1 MWWGRRRISHD
12 EPVQIPSRSPQ
23 AIFAL
28 ALNFSR
34 SCKRNSGIRR
44 HGWEKPPKGF
54 VKLNIDA
61 AFSID
66 SLSGATGAVIHDD
79 HGIFIAGSCCG
90 LPHVANAASV
100 EARALRDGLILAGQ
114 VGCNKLVINSDCMEV
129 IERMRNEGNS
139 LGAAAEIYEEIYE
152 ECSFLARGFA
162 SVKFI
167 HCPRESNGSPYFSL

>member
-1 MWWGRRRISHD
+1 LEYYQLLKRLAIQIGKVPECLKRFCVLMMWECQGFEMGLKELITTACWYMWWGRRRISHD

-66 SLSGATGAVIHDD
+66 SLSGATGAVIHD
-79 HGIFIAGSCCG
+79 
-90 LPHVANAASV
+90 
-100 EARALRDGLILAGQ
+100 
-114 VGCNKLVINSDCMEV
+114 K
-129 IERMRNEGNS
+129 
-139 LGAAAEIYEEIYE
+139 
-152 ECSFLARGFA
+152 
-162 SVKFI
+162 
-167 HCPRESNGSPYFSL
+167 